1 MTTQNETA
9 AATSAK
15 GLLRFITCGSVD
27 DGKSTL
33 LGRLLYDAG
42 LVPDDQLAALAR
54 DSRRQQAGAPD
65 VQGST
70 SVAGGRM
77 PGATDVQGSTSVAGG
92 RMPGATDVQGSASVA
107 GGRMPGATD
116 VLDFSLL
123 TDGLDA
129 EREQGITIDV
139 AYRYFHTARR
149 GFIVADCP
157 GHEQYTR
164 NMATGASNA
173 ELAVVLVDARKGLLP
188 QTRRHTYICGLLGIR
203 QVVLAVNKMDLVDYD
218 QATYEAIAAQYRVLA
233 QSLGIAAVHCLPVAA
248 PTGDNVGSRSPRM
261 PWYAGGSLLELLESI
276 DAAPLRAA
284 DFRMPVQWVNRPD
297 HSFRGYAGTICGGSV
312 ACGDEIV
319 VQPGVQR
326 ARIERIVTADGDL
339 ERAVAGQAVTLCLNR
354 EVDASRGDVIAD
366 ALRPAPVA
374 DQFTCHLLW
383 LGDAALLPNR
393 TYWLKIGTRT
403 VNARVMSIKYKVDV
417 NSQSRLA
424 ARHLELNEVGYCT
437 VGLDDAIAFEP
448 YASNHTLG
456 GFILIDRLSHATV
469 ACGMLD
475 FALGRSANV
484 HWQQVDIDKAVRAA
498 SKGQQP
504 LCLWFTGLS
513 GAGKSTIAN
522 LVERRLHALGYHT
535 YLLDGDNVR
544 HGINKDLGF
553 TPEDR
558 VENIR
563 RIAEVAHLM
572 VDAGLIVLVSVISPY
587 RSERRS
593 ARELFAQGEFM
604 EVFVDA
610 PLAVCEERDPK
621 GLYRKARAGEIR
633 NFTGIDSPYERPEAP
648 DVHLLTAG
656 QRPEQLAEQLA
667 ERLLADQGSGS
678 VD

>member
-1 MTTQNETA
+1 MGVQIQDTPA
-9 AATSAK
+9 AQDK

-42 LVPDDQLAALAR
+42 MLSDDQLVALAR
-54 DSRRQQAGAPD
+54 ESRRQHADAEE
-65 VQGST
+65 
-70 SVAGGRM
+70 
-77 PGATDVQGSTSVAGG
+77 
-92 RMPGATDVQGSASVA
+92 
-107 GGRMPGATD
+107 D
-116 VLDFSLL
+116 VLDFALL

-149 GFIVADCP
+149 SFIVADCP

-173 ELAVVLVDARKGLLP
+173 ELAVVLVDARKGLLV

-203 QVVLAVNKMDLVDYD
+203 HVVLAVNKMDLVGYD
-218 QATYEAIAAQYRVLA
+218 QATYEAITTAYRELA
-233 QSLGIAAVHCLPVAA
+233 QTLGIDHVQCLPVSALNGA
-248 PTGDNVGSRSPRM
+248 NVGSRSSSM
-261 PWYAGGSLLELLESI
+261 PWYEGGSLLDALETA
-276 DAAPLRAA
+276 DVARFRAA

-297 HSFRGYAGTICGGSV
+297 QSFRGYAGTVCGGSV
-312 ACGDEIV
+312 ALGDEIV

-326 ARIERIVTADGDL
+326 ARIERISTFDGDL
-339 ERAVAGQAVTLCLNR
+339 ERASEGQAVTLCFDR
-354 EVDASRGDVIAD
+354 EIDASRGDVIAD

-383 LGDAALLPNR
+383 MGDNALLPNR
-393 TYWLKIGTRT
+393 TYRLKIGTRT
-403 VNARVMSIKYKVDV
+403 VNARVMSIKHKVDV
-417 NSQSRLA
+417 NNQAKLA

-437 VGLDDAIAFEP
+437 IGLDDAIAFEA
-448 YASNHTLG
+448 YATNHSLG
-456 GFILIDRLSHATV
+456 GFILIDRQSNATV

-475 FALGRSANV
+475 FALGRSSNV
-484 HWQQVDIDKAVRAA
+484 HWQHVDIDKSVRGS
-498 SKGQQP
+498 SKGQHP

-522 LVERRLHALGYHT
+522 LVERKLHTLGYHT

-553 TPEDR
+553 TPEAR

-572 VDAGLIVLVSVISPY
+572 VDAGLIVLVSAISPY
-587 RSERRS
+587 RGERRS
-593 ARELFAQGEFM
+593 ARELFDAGEFL

-610 PLAVCEERDPK
+610 PLEECERRDPK

-633 NFTGIDSPYERPEAP
+633 NFTGIDAPYERPEKP
-648 DVHLLTAG
+648 DIHLLSGGHRA
-656 QRPEQLAEQLA
+656 EQLAEQLTTQ
-667 ERLLADQGSGS
+667 LLASIEQDGA
-678 VD
+678 DD

>member
-1 MTTQNETA
+1 MA
-9 AATSAK
+9 APEK

-42 LVPDDQLAALAR
+42 TVPDDQLAALAR
-54 DSRRQQAGAPD
+54 DSRRLHADAGDA
-65 VQGST
+65 
-70 SVAGGRM
+70 
-77 PGATDVQGSTSVAGG
+77 
-92 RMPGATDVQGSASVA
+92 
-107 GGRMPGATD
+107 
-116 VLDFSLL
+116 LDFALL

-139 AYRYFHTARR
+139 AWRYFHTARR
-149 GFIVADCP
+149 SFIVADCP

-173 ELAVVLVDARKGLLP
+173 ELAVVLVDARKGVLT

-203 QVVLAVNKMDLVDYD
+203 HVLLAVNKMDLVDYRQD
-218 QATYEAIAAQYRVLA
+218 VHEAIAAEYRELA
-233 QSLGIAAVHCLPVAA
+233 RSLGIEHVHCLPVSALN
-248 PTGDNVGSRSPRM
+248 GDNVGSRSSRM
-261 PWYAGGSLLELLESI
+261 PWYDGGSLLERLESEEV
-276 DAAPLRAA
+276 ARFRAA

-297 HSFRGYAGTICGGSV
+297 QSFRGYAGTICGGSV
-312 ACGDEIV
+312 ARGDEVV

-326 ARIERIVTADGDL
+326 ARVERIVTFDGDL
-339 ERAVAGQAVTLCLNR
+339 ERAGEGQAVTLCLDR
-354 EVDASRGDVIAD
+354 ELDASRGDVIAD

-383 LGDAALLPNR
+383 MGDGNLLPNR
-393 TYWLKIGTRT
+393 TYRLKIGTRT
-403 VNARVMSIKYKVDV
+403 VNARIMSIKHKVDV
-417 NSQSRLA
+417 NSQAQLA

-437 VGLDDAIAFEP
+437 VGLDDAIAFES
-448 YASNHTLG
+448 YATNRDLG
-456 GFILIDRLSHATV
+456 GFILIDRQSNATV

-475 FALGRSANV
+475 FALGRSSNV
-484 HWQQVDIDKAVRAA
+484 HWQHVDIDKRVRAA
-498 SKGQQP
+498 SKGQHP

-522 LVERRLHALGYHT
+522 LVERKLHALGYHT

-553 TPEDR
+553 TPADR

-572 VDAGLIVLVSVISPY
+572 VDAGLIVLVSAISPY

-593 ARELFAQGEFM
+593 ARELFGSGEFV

-610 PLAVCEERDPK
+610 PLEECERRDPK

-633 NFTGIDSPYERPEAP
+633 NFTGVDAPYEPPLSP
-648 DVHLLTAG
+648 DVHLLSGG
-656 QRPEQLAEQLA
+656 QRAEQLAEQLTA
-667 ERLLADQGSGS
+667 ELLAGIDRSGAG
-678 VD
+678 D

>member
-1 MTTQNETA
+1 MTASTA
-9 AATSAK
+9 P

-42 LVPDDQLAALAR
+42 TVPDDQLAALAR
-54 DSRRQQAGAPD
+54 DSRRLHADAGDA
-65 VQGST
+65 
-70 SVAGGRM
+70 
-77 PGATDVQGSTSVAGG
+77 
-92 RMPGATDVQGSASVA
+92 
-107 GGRMPGATD
+107 
-116 VLDFSLL
+116 LDFALL

-149 GFIVADCP
+149 SFIVADCP

-188 QTRRHTYICGLLGIR
+188 QTRRHTYICSLLGIR
-203 QVVLAVNKMDLVDYD
+203 QVVLAVNKMDLVDCD
-218 QATYEAIAAQYRVLA
+218 EAVYREISEAYRALA
-233 QSLGIAAVHCLPVAA
+233 QTLGITSVACLPVIA
-248 PTGDNVGSRSPRM
+248 PGGDNVGARSARM
-261 PWYAGGSLLELLESI
+261 PWYRGPSLLELLEAA
-276 DAAPLRAA
+276 DAAPTRAA

-297 HSFRGYAGTICGGSV
+297 QSFRGYAGTICGGRV
-312 ACGDEIV
+312 ARGDEVV
-319 VQPGVQR
+319 VQPGVQH

-339 ERAVAGQAVTLCLNR
+339 DSAGDGQAVTLCLDR
-354 EVDASRGDVIAD
+354 EIDVSRGDVIAD
-366 ALRPAPVA
+366 ARHPAPVA
-374 DQFTCHLLW
+374 DQFACHLLW

-393 TYWLKIGTRT
+393 TYWLKLGTRT
-403 VNARVMSIKYKVDV
+403 VNARVMSLKHKVDV
-417 NSQSRLA
+417 NSQAKLA
-424 ARHLELNEVGYCT
+424 ARQLVLNEVGYCT
-437 VGLDDAIAFEP
+437 LGLDDEVAFEA
-448 YASNHTLG
+448 YADNRTLG
-456 GFILIDRLSHATV
+456 GFILIDRQSNATV

-484 HWQQVDIDKAVRAA
+484 HWQHVDIDKSVRAA

-522 LVERRLHALGYHT
+522 LVERRLHALGCHT

-572 VDAGLIVLVSVISPY
+572 VDAGLIVLVSAISPY
-587 RSERRS
+587 RSERQS
-593 ARELFAQGEFM
+593 ARELFAAAEFM
-604 EVFVDA
+604 EVFVDT
-610 PLAVCEERDPK
+610 PLEECERRDPK
-621 GLYRKARAGEIR
+621 GLYRKARAGTIR
-633 NFTGIDSPYERPEAP
+633 NFTGIDAPYERPAAP
-648 DVHLLTAG
+648 DIHLLSGG
-656 QRPEQLAEQLA
+656 QHAEQLAEQVVARVLA
-667 ERLLADQGSGS
+667 GIDGTIHG
-678 VD
+678 

>member
-1 MTTQNETA
+1 MTTPETTTVPSTTGTE
-9 AATSAK
+9 ATSLSPAK

-33 LGRLLYDAG
+33 LGRLLYDVG
-42 LVPDDQLAALAR
+42 MVPDDQLTALVR
-54 DSRRQQAGAPD
+54 DSRRQHADAD
-65 VQGST
+65 D
-70 SVAGGRM
+70 A
-77 PGATDVQGSTSVAGG
+77 
-92 RMPGATDVQGSASVA
+92 
-107 GGRMPGATD
+107 
-116 VLDFSLL
+116 LDFALL

-149 GFIVADCP
+149 SFIVADCP

-173 ELAVVLVDARKGLLP
+173 ELAVVLIDARKGLLP

-203 QVVLAVNKMDLVDYD
+203 QIVLAVNKMDLVGYD
-218 QATYEAIAAQYRVLA
+218 PAVYAAIVEEYRALA
-233 QSLGIAAVHCLPVAA
+233 QELGIKQVQCLPVVA
-248 PTGDNVGSRSPRM
+248 PTGDNVGTRSTNM
-261 PWYAGGSLLELLESI
+261 AWYDGPSLLELLESA
-276 DAAPLRAA
+276 DAAVAQAA
-284 DFRMPVQWVNRPD
+284 DFRMAVQWVNRPD
-297 HSFRGYAGTICGGSV
+297 QSFRGYAGTICGGRV
-312 ACGDEIV
+312 ACGAEVV

-326 ARIERIVTADGDL
+326 ARIERIVTANGDL
-339 ERAVAGQAVTLCLNR
+339 QSAGEGQAVTLCFDR
-354 EVDASRGDVIAD
+354 EIDASRGDVIAD

-374 DQFTCHLLW
+374 DQFNAHLVW
-383 LGDAALLPNR
+383 MGDSVLLPNR
-393 TYWLKIGTRT
+393 TYWLKIGTRM

-417 NSQSRLA
+417 NSQAKLA

-437 VGLDDAIAFEP
+437 IGLDDAIAFEA
-448 YASNHTLG
+448 YATNRTLG
-456 GFILIDRLSHATV
+456 GFILIDRQNNATV

-475 FALGRSANV
+475 YALGRSSNV
-484 HWQQVDIDKAVRAA
+484 HWQHVDIDKAVRGA
-498 SKGQQP
+498 SKGQHP

-522 LVERRLHALGYHT
+522 LVERRLHVLGYHT

-553 TPEDR
+553 TPEAR

-593 ARELFAQGEFM
+593 ARELFAEGEFM
-604 EVFVDA
+604 EVFVDT
-610 PLAVCEERDPK
+610 PLEECERRDPK
-621 GLYRKARAGEIR
+621 GLYRKARAGTIR
-633 NFTGIDSPYERPEAP
+633 NFTGIDAPYERPESP
-648 DVHLLTAG
+648 DVHLLAG
-656 QRPEQLAEQLA
+656 GQHAEHLAEQLT
-667 ERLLADQGSGS
+667 EQLLDVIAAPHGELEQGDDEISP
-678 VD
+678 

>member
-1 MTTQNETA
+1 MAAPTA
-9 AATSAK
+9 P

-27 DGKSTL
+27 DGKSSL

-42 LVPDDQLAALAR
+42 MLPDDQLAALAR
-54 DSRRQQAGAPD
+54 DSRRQHGAG
-65 VQGST
+65 S
-70 SVAGGRM
+70 
-77 PGATDVQGSTSVAGG
+77 
-92 RMPGATDVQGSASVA
+92 
-107 GGRMPGATD
+107 D
-116 VLDFSLL
+116 VLDFALL

-149 GFIVADCP
+149 SFIVADCP

-164 NMATGASNA
+164 NMASGASNA
-173 ELAVVLVDARKGLLP
+173 ELAVVLVDARKGVLA
-188 QTRRHTYICGLLGIR
+188 QTRRHTYICALLGIR
-203 QVVLAVNKMDLVDYD
+203 QLVLAVNKMDLVDCD
-218 QATYEAIAAQYRVLA
+218 QATFEAIAAEYRELA
-233 QSLGIAAVHCLPVAA
+233 HGLGIDEVQCLPVVALS
-248 PTGDNVGSRSPRM
+248 GDNVGSRSPRM
-261 PWYAGGSLLELLESI
+261 PWYTGASLLELLESADI
-276 DAAPLRAA
+276 TPLRAT

-297 HSFRGYAGTICGGSV
+297 QSFRGYAGTVCGGRV

-319 VQPGVQR
+319 VQPGGQHARV
-326 ARIERIVTADGDL
+326 ARIVSADGDL
-339 ERAVAGQAVTLCLNR
+339 PHAADGQAVTLCLDR
-354 EVDASRGDVIAD
+354 EIDVSRGDVIAD
-366 ALRPAPVA
+366 ARRPAPVA
-374 DQFTCHLLW
+374 DQFACHLLW
-383 LGDAALLPNR
+383 VGDAPLLPNR
-393 TYWLKIGTRT
+393 TYWLKLGTRT

-417 NSQSRLA
+417 NSQAKLA
-424 ARHLELNEVGYCT
+424 ARQLALNEVGHCT
-437 VGLDDAIAFEP
+437 LGLDDEVAFEA
-448 YASNHTLG
+448 YADNRTLG
-456 GFILIDRLSHATV
+456 GFILIDRLSNATV

-484 HWQQVDIDKAVRAA
+484 HWQHVDIDKGVRAS

-522 LVERRLHALGYHT
+522 LVERRLHALGCHT

-572 VDAGLIVLVSVISPY
+572 VDAGLIVLVSAISPY

-593 ARELFAQGEFM
+593 ARELFAAAEFM

-610 PLAVCEERDPK
+610 PLEECERRDPK
-621 GLYRKARAGEIR
+621 GLYRKARAGTIR
-633 NFTGIDSPYERPEAP
+633 NFTGIDAPYERPVAP
-648 DVHLLTAG
+648 DIHLLSSG
-656 QRPEQLAEQLA
+656 QHAEQLAEQVVARVLA
-667 ERLLADQGSGS
+667 GIDGHAHG
-678 VD
+678 

>member
-1 MTTQNETA
+1 MTTSNLSQA
-9 AATSAK
+9 AVPAK
-15 GLLRFITCGSVD
+15 SLLRFITCGSVD

-42 LVPDDQLAALAR
+42 MVPDDQLAALAR
-54 DSRRQQAGAPD
+54 DSRRQHAEAGD
-65 VQGST
+65 
-70 SVAGGRM
+70 
-77 PGATDVQGSTSVAGG
+77 TDT
-92 RMPGATDVQGSASVA
+92 
-107 GGRMPGATD
+107 
-116 VLDFSLL
+116 LDFSLL

-129 EREQGITIDV
+129 ERQQGITIDV
-139 AYRYFHTARR
+139 AYRYFHTTRR
-149 GFIVADCP
+149 SFIVADCP

-203 QVVLAVNKMDLVDYD
+203 RVVLAVNKMDLVNFD
-218 QATYEAIAAQYRVLA
+218 QATYDAITTEYAELA
-233 QSLGIAAVHCLPVAA
+233 ESLGISQVHCLPVAA
-248 PTGDNVGSRSPRM
+248 PTGENVGSRSSRM
-261 PWYAGGSLLELLESI
+261 PWYDGACLLELLETI
-276 DAAPLRAA
+276 DAAAFRAE

-297 HSFRGYAGTICGGSV
+297 QSFRGYAGTISGGSV

-319 VQPGVQR
+319 VQPGVQQ
-326 ARIERIVTADGDL
+326 ARVERILGPAGEL
-339 ERAVAGQAVTLCLNR
+339 QRAHAGQAVTLCLSR

-366 ALRPAPVA
+366 ALRPALVA
-374 DQFTCHLLW
+374 DQFSCHVLW

-393 TYWLKIGTRT
+393 TYLLKVGTRT
-403 VNARVMSIKYKVDV
+403 VNARVMSIKHKVDV
-417 NSQSRLA
+417 NSQAKLA

-437 VGLDDAIAFEP
+437 IGLDDDIAFES
-448 YASNHTLG
+448 YAANRTLG
-456 GFILIDRLSHATV
+456 GFILIDRHSNATV

-475 FALGRSANV
+475 FALGRSSNV
-484 HWQQVDIDKAVRAA
+484 HWQHVDIDKSVRGA
-498 SKGQQP
+498 SKGQRP

-522 LVERRLHALGYHT
+522 LVERKLHALGYHT
-535 YLLDGDNVR
+535 YLLDGDNIR

-572 VDAGLIVLVSVISPY
+572 VDAGLIVLVSAISPY

-593 ARELFAQGEFM
+593 ARELFAEGEFM

-610 PLAVCEERDPK
+610 PLALCEERDPK

-633 NFTGIDSPYERPEAP
+633 NFTGIDSPYERPESP
-648 DVHLLTAG
+648 DVHLLTEGRRA
-656 QRPEQLAEQLA
+656 EEMAEQVG
-667 ERLLADQGSGS
+667 EWLLATQGDGRRP
-678 VD
+678 D

>member
-1 MTTQNETA
+1 MA
-9 AATSAK
+9 APEK

-42 LVPDDQLAALAR
+42 MLPDDQLEALAR
-54 DSRRQQAGAPD
+54 ESRRLHADAAEGA
-65 VQGST
+65 
-70 SVAGGRM
+70 
-77 PGATDVQGSTSVAGG
+77 
-92 RMPGATDVQGSASVA
+92 
-107 GGRMPGATD
+107 
-116 VLDFSLL
+116 LDFALL

-149 GFIVADCP
+149 SFIVADCP

-173 ELAVVLVDARKGLLP
+173 ELAVVLVDARKGVLT

-203 QVVLAVNKMDLVDYD
+203 HVLLAVNKMDLVDYRQD
-218 QATYEAIAAQYRVLA
+218 VHEAIAAEYRELA
-233 QSLGIAAVHCLPVAA
+233 RSLGIEHVHCLPVSALN
-248 PTGDNVGSRSPRM
+248 GDNVGSRSSRM
-261 PWYAGGSLLELLESI
+261 PWYDGGSLLERLESEEV
-276 DAAPLRAA
+276 ARFRAA

-297 HSFRGYAGTICGGSV
+297 QSFRGYAGTICGGSV
-312 ACGDEIV
+312 ARGDEIV

-326 ARIERIVTADGDL
+326 ARVERIVTFDGDL
-339 ERAVAGQAVTLCLNR
+339 ERAGEGQAVTLCLDR
-354 EVDASRGDVIAD
+354 ELDASRGDVIAD

-383 LGDAALLPNR
+383 MGDGNLLPNR
-393 TYWLKIGTRT
+393 TYRLKIGTRT
-403 VNARVMSIKYKVDV
+403 VNARIMSIKHKVDV
-417 NSQSRLA
+417 NSQAQLA

-437 VGLDDAIAFEP
+437 VGLDDAIAFES
-448 YASNHTLG
+448 YATNRDLG
-456 GFILIDRLSHATV
+456 GFILIDRQSNATV

-475 FALGRSANV
+475 FALGRSSNV
-484 HWQQVDIDKAVRAA
+484 HWQHVDIDKRVRGA
-498 SKGQQP
+498 SKGQHP
-504 LCLWFTGLS
+504 MCLWFTGLS

-522 LVERRLHALGYHT
+522 LVERKLHALGYHT

-553 TPEDR
+553 TPADR

-563 RIAEVAHLM
+563 RIAEVAQLM
-572 VDAGLIVLVSVISPY
+572 VDAGLIVLVSAISPY

-593 ARELFAQGEFM
+593 ARELFGSGEFV

-610 PLAVCEERDPK
+610 PLEECERRDPK

-633 NFTGIDSPYERPEAP
+633 NFTGVDAPYEPPLSP
-648 DVHLLTAG
+648 DVHLLSGG
-656 QRPEQLAEQLA
+656 QRAEQLAEQLTA
-667 ERLLADQGSGS
+667 ELLAGIDRSGAG
-678 VD
+678 D

>member
-1 MTTQNETA
+1 MDARIETDTA
-9 AATSAK
+9 EAPK

-42 LVPDDQLAALAR
+42 MLPDDQLAALAR
-54 DSRRQQAGAPD
+54 ESRRQHADA
-65 VQGST
+65 
-70 SVAGGRM
+70 AE
-77 PGATDVQGSTSVAGG
+77 
-92 RMPGATDVQGSASVA
+92 
-107 GGRMPGATD
+107 D
-116 VLDFSLL
+116 VLDFALL

-149 GFIVADCP
+149 SFIVADCP

-218 QATYEAIAAQYRVLA
+218 QAIYDATVAEYRELA
-233 QSLGIAAVHCLPVAA
+233 RDLGMTEVHGLPVSALR
-248 PTGDNVGSRSPRM
+248 GDNVGKRSSNMNWYTGGCLLDVLETIDVSRF
-261 PWYAGGSLLELLESI
+261 
-276 DAAPLRAA
+276 RAA

-297 HSFRGYAGTICGGSV
+297 QSFRGYAGTICGGSV
-312 ACGDEIV
+312 TRGDEIV

-326 ARIERIVTADGDL
+326 ARVERIVTFDGDL
-339 ERAVAGQAVTLCLNR
+339 ESAVEGQAITLCLDR
-354 EVDASRGDVIAD
+354 ELDASRGDVIAD
-366 ALRPAPVA
+366 ARRPAPVA
-374 DQFTCHLLW
+374 DQFACHVLW
-383 LGDAALLPNR
+383 MGDKALLPNR
-393 TYWLKIGTRT
+393 TYRLKIGART
-403 VNARVMSIKYKVDV
+403 VNARVMSIKHKVDV
-417 NSQSRLA
+417 NSQAKLA

-437 VGLDDAIAFEP
+437 LGLDDEIAFEP
-448 YASNHTLG
+448 YESNRTLG
-456 GFILIDRLSHATV
+456 GFILIDRQSNATV

-475 FALGRSANV
+475 FALTRSANV
-484 HWQQVDIDKAVRAA
+484 HWQQVDIDKTVRAT

-504 LCLWFTGLS
+504 TCLWFTGLS

-522 LVERRLHALGYHT
+522 LVERKLHALGYHT

-572 VDAGLIVLVSVISPY
+572 VDAGLIVLVSAISPY

-593 ARELFAQGEFM
+593 ARELFAEGEFM

-610 PLAVCEERDPK
+610 PLAICEERDPK

-633 NFTGIDSPYERPEAP
+633 NFTGIDAPYERPESP
-648 DVHLLTAG
+648 DVHLLTEG
-656 QRPEQLAEQLA
+656 RRAEQMA
-667 ERLLADQGSGS
+667 EQVGEWLLASQAGDQPP
-678 VD
+678 D

>member
-1 MTTQNETA
+1 MAAPTTPDTG
-9 AATSAK
+9 K

-42 LVPDDQLAALAR
+42 TVPDDQLAALAR
-54 DSRRQQAGAPD
+54 DSRRLHADAGA
-65 VQGST
+65 
-70 SVAGGRM
+70 A
-77 PGATDVQGSTSVAGG
+77 
-92 RMPGATDVQGSASVA
+92 
-107 GGRMPGATD
+107 
-116 VLDFSLL
+116 LDFALL

-149 GFIVADCP
+149 SFIVADCP

-188 QTRRHTYICGLLGIR
+188 QTRRHTYICALLGIR
-203 QVVLAVNKMDLVDYD
+203 QVVLAVNKMDLVDCD
-218 QATYEAIAAQYRVLA
+218 EAVYREISKAYRALA
-233 QSLGIAAVHCLPVAA
+233 QTLGIASVECLPVIA
-248 PTGDNVGSRSPRM
+248 PGGDNVGARSACM
-261 PWYAGGSLLELLESI
+261 PWYRGPSLLELLESA
-276 DAAPLRAA
+276 DAAPARAA

-297 HSFRGYAGTICGGSV
+297 QSFRGYAGTICGGRV
-312 ACGDEIV
+312 ARGDEVV

-326 ARIERIVTADGDL
+326 AHIERILTADGELASASD
-339 ERAVAGQAVTLCLNR
+339 GQAVTLCLDR
-354 EVDASRGDVIAD
+354 EIDVSRGDVIAD
-366 ALRPAPVA
+366 ARHPAPVA
-374 DQFTCHLLW
+374 DQFACHLLW

-393 TYWLKIGTRT
+393 TYWLKLGTRT
-403 VNARVMSIKYKVDV
+403 VNARVMSIKHKVDV
-417 NSQSRLA
+417 NSQAKLA
-424 ARHLELNEVGYCT
+424 ARQLVLNEVGYCT
-437 VGLDDAIAFEP
+437 LGLDDEVAFEA
-448 YASNHTLG
+448 YADNRTLG
-456 GFILIDRLSHATV
+456 GFILIDRQSNATV

-484 HWQQVDIDKAVRAA
+484 HWQHVDIDKGVRAS

-522 LVERRLHALGYHT
+522 LVERRLHALGCHT

-572 VDAGLIVLVSVISPY
+572 VDAGLIVLVSAISPY
-587 RSERRS
+587 RSERRT
-593 ARELFAQGEFM
+593 ARELFAAAEFM

-610 PLAVCEERDPK
+610 PLEECERRDPK
-621 GLYRKARAGEIR
+621 GLYRKARAGTIR
-633 NFTGIDSPYERPEAP
+633 NFTGIDAPYERPTAP
-648 DVHLLTAG
+648 DIHLLSTG
-656 QRPEQLAEQLA
+656 QHAEQLAEQVVTRVLA
-667 ERLLADQGSGS
+667 GLDGDASD
-678 VD
+678 